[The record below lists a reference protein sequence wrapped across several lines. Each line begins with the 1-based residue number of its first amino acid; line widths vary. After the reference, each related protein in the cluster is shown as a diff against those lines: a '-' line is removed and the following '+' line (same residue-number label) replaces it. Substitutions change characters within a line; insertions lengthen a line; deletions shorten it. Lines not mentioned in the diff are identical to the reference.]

1 MARLAKY
8 NIGYINWEPYIPI
21 MFVRFLRT
29 LHLPVGYKQ
38 KQSSKMYKIDIHA
51 MTMWIVCTFGGG
63 NDTAFIHLEKFMQ
76 TLESYCHPANT
87 GR

>member
-1 MARLAKY
+1 MARLAKH
-8 NIGYINWEPYIPI
+8 NIGYIDWKPYIPI

-38 KQSSKMYKIDIHA
+38 KQSSKMYKIDISA
-51 MTMWIVCTFGGG
+51 MAMWIVSTLGGS
-63 NDTAFIHLEKFMQ
+63 DDAAFIHLEQFTQ